1 MAIERISQ
9 HTIHNQHILV
19 GITEIIKAGPHILAA
34 DSHAPAFKMKHDS
47 PATQDPKGRCFIRQ
61 SFRLYTEEL
70 SGALPGHFGVLQD
83 HPARCKAKSGSSFS
97 LSLQASS
104 KHRLSMIE
112 MALHDIR
119 GVSQNDLYKSSVS
132 WPCSLSSTRIP
143 NHQQQQPIC
152 APHLHPT
159 RPWPSQLHL
168 TPLKKQLVRSHSQLS
183 QHAQI
188 QSPSER
194 NSVRRCSPT
203 PDSNKQ
209 VHPPGSDKVSVMPAV
224 AVTCNFTFR

>member
-1 MAIERISQ
+1 MIPQ
-9 HTIHNQHILV
+9 
-19 GITEIIKAGPHILAA
+19 PHRTLRGVVFSVNLS
-34 DSHAPAFKMKHDS
+34 D
-47 PATQDPKGRCFIRQ
+47 C
-61 SFRLYTEEL
+61 TEEL
-70 SGALPGHFGVLQD
+70 SGALAGHFGVLQD

-104 KHRLSMIE
+104 RHRLSMIE

-143 NHQQQQPIC
+143 NHQQQQPIW
-152 APHLHPT
+152 APHLHPK

-194 NSVRRCSPT
+194 NSVRRWSPT

-209 VHPPGSDKVSVMPAV
+209 TSRSTRQEVTRSASCQLSLSPAI
-224 AVTCNFTFR
+224 